1 MKKGNKKQ
9 VLKRIKKTLCILTV
23 CDYLLL
29 INLIMMMCSNGIMG
43 KILDY
48 IFVIY

>member
-9 VLKRIKKTLCILTV
+9 VLKRIKKTLYILTV
-23 CDYLLL
+23 CDYLLF

>member
-9 VLKRIKKTLCILTV
+9 VLKRIKRTLAIVTI

-29 INLIMMMCSNGIMG
+29 LNLINMVVSSGLLE
-43 KILDY
+43 KILDF

>member
-9 VLKRIKKTLCILTV
+9 VLKRIKKTLYILTV

-29 INLIMMMCSNGIMG
+29 LNLINMVASSGLLE